1 MFSVIIVPDGCR
13 GPEEQYRL
21 EPGHTLRFG
30 RTAPAGN
37 GLTISHP
44 AVACAAGEITATGAF
59 WILTNFSSDQTYIVE
74 NPEGAGEHIRVA
86 PGRADAPV
94 PFEFARVRL
103 CAGESRPGCG
113 FDVLAPRHDYLTPA
127 DALVGGNPLTGGGR
141 GGGARGG
148 GARGGGARGGG
159 ARPNSSPM
167 DGSPKDGSALGGSF
181 TDGSPGD
188 GSPGDGVPVDGTS
201 VDGASGAADWAF
213 DPFPRPYPL
222 DHTCHYF
229 LVLAA
234 LCEASLRAGDT
245 APAGDATSVPVPDVA
260 ELTERL
266 RPVWPDVSPADVSW
280 NIDYL
285 RLKLRLRSPDGPE
298 NIREALVRFA
308 LRFDLVQE
316 GHLTVLEGQL
326 V

>member
-1 MFSVIIVPDGCR
+1 MRDVFSVIIVPDGCR
-13 GPEEQYRL
+13 GLEAQHRL

-30 RTAPAGN
+30 RTAPTGN
-37 GLTISHP
+37 GLALSHP

-59 WILTNFSSDQTYIVE
+59 WILTNFSSDQTYLVE

-103 CAGESRPGCG
+103 CAGESGAGCG
-113 FDVLAPRHDYLTPA
+113 FDVLAPRHDYLASA
-127 DALVGGNPLTGGGR
+127 DSLVGGSRSRARRAAALLPGGTHRDGNR
-141 GGGARGG
+141 GEDRSGEPAEGGAAGPAEDRTQGW
-148 GARGGGARGGG
+148 R
-159 ARPNSSPM
+159 
-167 DGSPKDGSALGGSF
+167 
-181 TDGSPGD
+181 
-188 GSPGDGVPVDGTS
+188 
-201 VDGASGAADWAF
+201 F

-222 DHTCHYF
+222 DRTCHYF

-234 LCEASLRAGDT
+234 LCEASLRGNA
-245 APAGDATSVPVPDVA
+245 AAPVPDVV

-266 RPVWPDVSPADVSW
+266 RPVWPDASPAAVAW

-285 RLKLRLRSPDGPE
+285 RLKLRLRAPDAAE
-298 NIREALVRFA
+298 SVREALVRFA

-316 GHLTVLEGQL
+316 ADLPVLDGKLTHAAAGWESGVRVAGAY
-326 V
+326 

>member
-13 GPEEQYRL
+13 GLDEQYRL

-30 RTAPAGN
+30 RTAPTGS
-37 GLTISHP
+37 GLALSHP
-44 AVACAAGEITATGAF
+44 SVACAAGEITATGAF
-59 WILTNFSSDQTYIVE
+59 WILTNFSSDQTYLVE

-103 CAGESRPGCG
+103 CAGDSGAGCG
-113 FDVLAPRHDYLTPA
+113 FDVLAPRHDYLASA
-127 DALVGGNPLTGGGR
+127 DSLVAGSRSRVQRAAAL
-141 GGGARGG
+141 
-148 GARGGGARGGG
+148 
-159 ARPNSSPM
+159 RP
-167 DGSPKDGSALGGSF
+167 
-181 TDGSPGD
+181 
-188 GSPGDGVPVDGTS
+188 
-201 VDGASGAADWAF
+201 GAAHGDVAHGEGNRYEERTEGPSESRTEDPAEGGTGDPAEDRTQDWGF

-222 DHTCHYF
+222 DHSCHYF

-234 LCEASLRAGDT
+234 LCEAPLR
-245 APAGDATSVPVPDVA
+245 GDAAAPVPDVV

-266 RPVWPDVSPADVSW
+266 RPAWPDASPAAVAW

-285 RLKLRLRSPDGPE
+285 RLKLRLRAPDAAE
-298 NIREALVRFA
+298 SVREALVRFA

-316 GHLTVLEGQL
+316 AHLAVLDGGLAHAGAGRESRAGAAGAY
-326 V
+326 

>member
-1 MFSVIIVPDGCR
+1 VPDVFSVIIVPDGCR

-37 GLTISHP
+37 GLPLSHP
-44 AVACAAGEITATGAF
+44 SVACAAGEITATGAF
-59 WILTNFSSDQTYIVE
+59 WILSNFSGDQIYTVE
-74 NPEGAGEHIRVA
+74 NPESAGEYIRVA

-113 FDVLAPRHDYLTPA
+113 FDVLAPRHDYLTSGSAYAPSGGPPA
-127 DALVGGNPLTGGGR
+127 GGVRGGALPVDGALQGQAPG
-141 GGGARGG
+141 GGGASPDSERAGVG
-148 GARGGGARGGG
+148 EEDERTGVGSPDPGAR
-159 ARPNSSPM
+159 
-167 DGSPKDGSALGGSF
+167 
-181 TDGSPGD
+181 
-188 GSPGDGVPVDGTS
+188 
-201 VDGASGAADWAF
+201 DWQF
-213 DPFPRPYPL
+213 EPFPRPYPL

-229 LVLAA
+229 LVLTA
-234 LCEASLRAGDT
+234 LCEASLRSGD
-245 APAGDATSVPVPDVA
+245 PAAVPVPDV
-260 ELTERL
+260 EKLTERL
-266 RPVWPDVSPADVSW
+266 RPVWPDATPAAVAW

-285 RLKLRLRSPDGPE
+285 RLKLRLRSPKAPE
-298 NIREALVRFA
+298 TVREALVRFA

-316 GHLTVLEGQL
+316 GHLAVLEGQL

>member
-141 GGGARGG
+141 RSGAREGGARLNG
-148 GARGGGARGGG
+148 
-159 ARPNSSPM
+159 SPK
-167 DGSPKDGSALGGSF
+167 DGSPKDGSASGGSSP
-181 TDGSPGD
+181 DG
-188 GSPGDGVPVDGTS
+188 GVPIDGASVDGAS
-201 VDGASGAADWAF
+201 ADGASGAADWAF

-245 APAGDATSVPVPDVA
+245 APAGDTASAPVPDIA

-266 RPVWPDVSPADVSW
+266 RPVWPDVSPADISW

-285 RLKLRLRSPDGPE
+285 RLKLRLRAPDGPE
-298 NIREALVRFA
+298 NVREALVRFA

-316 GHLTVLEGQL
+316 GHLAVLEGQL

>member
-113 FDVLAPRHDYLTPA
+113 FDVLAPRHDYLAPSGSPA
-127 DALVGGNPLTGGGR
+127 GGALVDGSGADGAAVEGTLAD
-141 GGGARGG
+141 GARG
-148 GARGGGARGGG
+148 AE
-159 ARPNSSPM
+159 
-167 DGSPKDGSALGGSF
+167 
-181 TDGSPGD
+181 
-188 GSPGDGVPVDGTS
+188 
-201 VDGASGAADWAF
+201 DWSF

-229 LVLAA
+229 LVLTA
-234 LCEASLRAGDT
+234 LCEASLRT
-245 APAGDATSVPVPDVA
+245 GDAAAAPVPGVA

-266 RPVWPDVSPADVSW
+266 HPVWPDATPAAVAW

-285 RLKLRLRSPDGPE
+285 RVKLRLRTPDDRDKV
-298 NIREALVRFA
+298 REALVRFA

-316 GHLTVLEGQL
+316 EHLAVLEGQL

>member
-13 GPEEQYRL
+13 GPEEQHRL

-94 PFEFARVRL
+94 PFEFARVHL
-103 CAGESRPGCG
+103 CAGGSGPGGPGLGESRPGCG
-113 FDVLAPRHDYLTPA
+113 FDVLAPRHDYLTPGGSLIGGPVSGGA
-127 DALVGGNPLTGGGR
+127 VGGAVLADD
-141 GGGARGG
+141 GARD
-148 GARGGGARGGG
+148 AE
-159 ARPNSSPM
+159 
-167 DGSPKDGSALGGSF
+167 
-181 TDGSPGD
+181 
-188 GSPGDGVPVDGTS
+188 
-201 VDGASGAADWAF
+201 DWSF

-234 LCEASLRAGDT
+234 LCEASLRAGD
-245 APAGDATSVPVPDVA
+245 AAAAAPVPDVA
-260 ELTERL
+260 ELTQRL
-266 RPVWPDVSPADVSW
+266 RPVWPDVTPAAVTW
-280 NIDYL
+280 NLDYL
-285 RLKLRLRSPDGPE
+285 RLKLRLRTPDDPGTV
-298 NIREALVRFA
+298 REALVRFA

-316 GHLTVLEGQL
+316 GHLAVLDGQL

>member
-1 MFSVIIVPDGCR
+1 MPGVFSVIIVPDGCR

-37 GLTISHP
+37 GLAISHP

-94 PFEFARVRL
+94 PFEFARVHL

-113 FDVLAPRHDYLTPA
+113 FDVLAPRHDYLTP
-127 DALVGGNPLTGGGR
+127 GGSPL
-141 GGGARGG
+141 GGALAEGT
-148 GARGGGARGGG
+148 GAGASAG
-159 ARPNSSPM
+159 A
-167 DGSPKDGSALGGSF
+167 GTGIG
-181 TDGSPGD
+181 GD
-188 GSPGDGVPVDGTS
+188 GAATE
-201 VDGASGAADWAF
+201 GAHGAEDWTF

-234 LCEASLRAGDT
+234 LCEASLRTGEAT
-245 APAGDATSVPVPDVA
+245 PAQVPDIA

-266 RPVWPDVSPADVSW
+266 RPVWPDVSPAAVAW

-285 RLKLRLRSPDGPE
+285 RLKLRLRTPDDPDTV
-298 NIREALVRFA
+298 REALVRFA

>member
-13 GPEEQYRL
+13 GLEAQHRL

-30 RTAPAGN
+30 RTAPTGSGMA
-37 GLTISHP
+37 LSHP

-59 WILTNFSSDQTYIVE
+59 WILTNFSSDQTYLVE

-103 CAGESRPGCG
+103 CAGESGAGCG
-113 FDVLAPRHDYLTPA
+113 FDVLAPRHDYLASA
-127 DALVGGNPLTGGGR
+127 DSLVGGSRSRAKRAAALLPEGAHAGGTQGEGNRREGGTGLPAEGVTGG
-141 GGGARGG
+141 
-148 GARGGGARGGG
+148 
-159 ARPNSSPM
+159 
-167 DGSPKDGSALGGSF
+167 
-181 TDGSPGD
+181 
-188 GSPGDGVPVDGTS
+188 
-201 VDGASGAADWAF
+201 AAEDRTQGWSF

-234 LCEASLRAGDT
+234 LCEASLR
-245 APAGDATSVPVPDVA
+245 GDAAAPVPDVV

-266 RPVWPDVSPADVSW
+266 RPVWPDVSPAAVAW

-285 RLKLRLRSPDGPE
+285 RLKLRLRAPDGAE
-298 NIREALVRFA
+298 SVRGALVRFA

-316 GHLTVLEGQL
+316 AHLAVLDNGLAHAGAGWESSAGAY
-326 V
+326 

>member
-30 RTAPAGN
+30 RSAPAGN
-37 GLTISHP
+37 GLTLSHP
-44 AVACAAGEITATGAF
+44 GVACAAGEITATGAF
-59 WILTNFSSDQTYIVE
+59 WILTNFSSDQTYLVE
-74 NPEGAGEHIRVA
+74 NPESAGEHIRVA

-94 PFEFARVRL
+94 PFEFARVHL

-113 FDVLAPRHDYLTPA
+113 FDVLAPRHDYLTPCGSLIGGPVGDGAGVDGPRA
-127 DALVGGNPLTGGGR
+127 D
-141 GGGARGG
+141 GARG
-148 GARGGGARGGG
+148 AE
-159 ARPNSSPM
+159 
-167 DGSPKDGSALGGSF
+167 
-181 TDGSPGD
+181 
-188 GSPGDGVPVDGTS
+188 
-201 VDGASGAADWAF
+201 DWSF

-229 LVLAA
+229 LVLTA
-234 LCEASLRAGDT
+234 LCEASLRTGE
-245 APAGDATSVPVPDVA
+245 APAVPVPDVA

-266 RPVWPDVSPADVSW
+266 RPVWPDVTPAAVAW

-285 RLKLRLRSPDGPE
+285 RVKLRLRTPDDPE
-298 NIREALVRFA
+298 TVREALVRFA

-316 GHLTVLEGQL
+316 GHLAVLEGQL

>member
-13 GPEEQYRL
+13 GLEAQHRL

-30 RTAPAGN
+30 RTAPTGS
-37 GLTISHP
+37 GLALSHP

-59 WILTNFSSDQTYIVE
+59 WILTNFSSDQTYLVE

-103 CAGESRPGCG
+103 CAGESGAGCG
-113 FDVLAPRHDYLTPA
+113 FDVLAPRHDYLASA
-127 DALVGGNPLTGGGR
+127 DSLVGGSRSRGKRAAALLPEGAQAGGTQGERNRREGGIGLPAEGVTGG
-141 GGGARGG
+141 
-148 GARGGGARGGG
+148 
-159 ARPNSSPM
+159 
-167 DGSPKDGSALGGSF
+167 
-181 TDGSPGD
+181 
-188 GSPGDGVPVDGTS
+188 
-201 VDGASGAADWAF
+201 AAEDRTQGWSF

-234 LCEASLRAGDT
+234 LCEASLR
-245 APAGDATSVPVPDVA
+245 GDAAPVPDVV

-266 RPVWPDVSPADVSW
+266 RPVWPDVSPAAVAW

-285 RLKLRLRSPDGPE
+285 RLKLRLRAPDAAE
-298 NIREALVRFA
+298 SVCEALVRFA

-316 GHLTVLEGQL
+316 AQLAVLDSGLAHAGAGWESRAGAY
-326 V
+326 

>member
-1 MFSVIIVPDGCR
+1 MPGVFSVIIVPDGCR

-148 GARGGGARGGG
+148 GAR
-159 ARPNSSPM
+159 PNSSPM

-181 TDGSPGD
+181 TD

>member
-1 MFSVIIVPDGCR
+1 MPGVFSVIIVPDGCR

-148 GARGGGARGGG
+148 GAR
-159 ARPNSSPM
+159 PNSSPM

-266 RPVWPDVSPADVSW
+266 RPVWPDVSRADVSW

-298 NIREALVRFA
+298 NIREALVQFA

>member
-141 GGGARGG
+141 RSGAREGGARL
-148 GARGGGARGGG
+148 
-159 ARPNSSPM
+159 N
-167 DGSPKDGSALGGSF
+167 GSPKDGSASGGSSP
-181 TDGSPGD
+181 DGSPG
-188 GSPGDGVPVDGTS
+188 GGVPIDGAS
-201 VDGASGAADWAF
+201 ADGASGAADWAF

-245 APAGDATSVPVPDVA
+245 APAGDATSAPVPDIA

-266 RPVWPDVSPADVSW
+266 RPVWPDVSPADISW

-316 GHLTVLEGQL
+316 GHLAVLEGQL

>member
-1 MFSVIIVPDGCR
+1 MFSVIIVPDRCR
-13 GPEEQYRL
+13 GLEAQHRL

-37 GLTISHP
+37 GLALSHP

-59 WILTNFSSDQTYIVE
+59 WILTNFSSDQTYLVE

-103 CAGESRPGCG
+103 CAGESGAGCG
-113 FDVLAPRHDYLTPA
+113 FDVLAPRHDYLASA
-127 DALVGGNPLTGGGR
+127 DSLVGSSRSRAKRATALPPDGTR
-141 GGGARGG
+141 GGGNRREDRTGEPAEG
-148 GARGGGARGGG
+148 
-159 ARPNSSPM
+159 
-167 DGSPKDGSALGGSF
+167 
-181 TDGSPGD
+181 TTGD
-188 GSPGDGVPVDGTS
+188 PAEDRTQGWS
-201 VDGASGAADWAF
+201 F

-234 LCEASLRAGDT
+234 LCEASLR
-245 APAGDATSVPVPDVA
+245 GDAAAPVPDVV

-266 RPVWPDVSPADVSW
+266 RPVWPDASPAAVAW

-285 RLKLRLRSPDGPE
+285 RLKLRLRAPDAAE
-298 NIREALVRFA
+298 SVREALVRFA

-316 GHLTVLEGQL
+316 ADLAMLDGGLAHAGAGWESGTRVAGAY
-326 V
+326 